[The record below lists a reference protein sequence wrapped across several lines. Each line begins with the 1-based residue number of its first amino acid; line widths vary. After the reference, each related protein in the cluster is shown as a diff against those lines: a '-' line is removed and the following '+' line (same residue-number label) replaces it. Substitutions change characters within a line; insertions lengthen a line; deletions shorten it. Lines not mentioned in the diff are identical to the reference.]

1 MTPDNDRSQSAAGL
15 HATATASEAAR
26 SNLAASRAP
35 GSSVERSVANG
46 APAETSSPA
55 QTFTRGWLSEYQV
68 EAKIFLAFAL
78 VFVVFVI
85 LAGSSFVTG
94 QTWSGVM
101 NAGAELGIV
110 ALGVTVLMIAGE
122 FDLSVGTT
130 FALTG
135 MVVGLM
141 LNAHTVPPLLV
152 LIIGIAMG
160 AAIGAI
166 NGLVTVFL
174 RIPSFITT
182 LGTWLFWGGIT
193 LLVNQGLP
201 VSYFGNS
208 SLVKIF
214 GGRIAGTQFRWEAV
228 WWIALAIAVLVVMQ
242 RTRWGNWVHATGGS
256 RKTADAVGVN
266 TRRVRVTAFTL
277 AGALAAFA
285 GIVSFSHLLSMAPD
299 NGNNLQLNAIAAAV
313 IGGTALTGGVGRIG
327 GVFVGTV
334 LLSMLSSGLV
344 LAGASTTYYQIFVGL
359 IVIAAVAM
367 HSNAKLPDGLAAL
380 LKREER

>member
-1 MTPDNDRSQSAAGL
+1 MMTRNDRSPAATGPEAGSTAVKDVATVPASADGP
-15 HATATASEAAR
+15 ATAATQQGGASESASGPQSLAR
-26 SNLAASRAP
+26 GRFSD
-35 GSSVERSVANG
+35 
-46 APAETSSPA
+46 
-55 QTFTRGWLSEYQV
+55 YQV
-68 EAKIFLAFAL
+68 EVKIFLAFAL
-78 VFVVFVI
+78 VFVVFLI
-85 LAGSSFVTG
+85 LAGSQFVTG
-94 QTWSGVM
+94 QTWSGIM
-101 NAGAELGIV
+101 NSGAELGIV
-110 ALGVTVLMIAGE
+110 ALGVAVLMIAGE

-135 MVVGLM
+135 MVVGMM
-141 LNAHTVPPLLV
+141 LNAHTAPGVIVLLV
-152 LIIGIAMG
+152 GL
-160 AAIGAI
+160 AIGAGI
-166 NGLVTVFL
+166 GLLNGLITVFL

-193 LLVNQGLP
+193 LLVHSGLP

-208 SLVKIF
+208 SFVNVF
-214 GGRIAGTQFRWEAV
+214 GGRIGGTQFRWETI
-228 WWIALAIAVLVVMQ
+228 WWLALAVGVLVVMQ

-256 RKTADAVGVN
+256 RKTAEAVGVD
-266 TRRVRVTAFTL
+266 TRRVRLAAFML
-277 AGALAAFA
+277 AGVLASFA

-359 IVIAAVAM
+359 IVIAAVTM
-367 HSNAKLPDGLAAL
+367 HSNAKLPDGLAAM